1 MGLVSQVIHAFSGHA
16 LVRLRKTF
24 ASLTVAEV
32 QEQASHL
39 PADPRATESV
49 IASLIMSGAMN
60 ATLVHS
66 PSHTS
71 DTMVRLS
78 GKPFSFQVSRESHM
92 QVRFKEEGQLMAAL
106 VGSLEGTNRA
116 LGLSDEFVDSSSK
129 GQAWTAASD
138 VNQGLGD
145 DFGLDMDEDIM
156 GG

>member
-1 MGLVSQVIHAFSGHA
+1 MGLVSQVVNTFSAHA

-24 ASLTVAEV
+24 AALTVAEV
-32 QEQASHL
+32 LEQVPHL

-49 IASLIMSGAMN
+49 IAPLIMSGAMN

-71 DTMVRLS
+71 DTMLRLS
-78 GKPFSFQVSRESHM
+78 GKPFFSQVSQESHM
-92 QVRFKEEGQLMAAL
+92 QVRFRREGQLMTAL
-106 VGSLEGTNRA
+106 MASLEETNRA
-116 LGLSDEFVDSSSK
+116 MALSDEFVDSSSK
-129 GQAWTAASD
+129 GQAWTTASE
-138 VNQGLGD
+138 VNQGLGE